1 MGKIL
6 SVIGGT
12 AAVILGIMGIIKWW
26 GTFISALKVGIP
38 LLLLFGGAIALFIGI
53 TEIKDTLT
61 RSEEPEV
68 STCEEPEESA
78 PKGKKK

>member
-12 AAVILGIMGIIKWW
+12 AAVILGVMGIIKWW

-38 LLLLFGGAIALFIGI
+38 VILIFGGAIALFIGI
-53 TEIKDTLT
+53 TEIKDSLT
-61 RSEEPEV
+61 RSEEPIEDV
-68 STCEEPEESA
+68 CSEPEEKPS
-78 PKGKKK
+78 KSKKK